1 VGRLQAEFDPT
12 SRSVPPGGML
22 PAAPMA
28 AFANESDAELLEA
41 WRGGDNS
48 AGNELVRRHFMAVY
62 RFFVNKA
69 GDDVDDL
76 IQRTFLACVEGR
88 DRFRA
93 DSTLKSYVL
102 GIARNQLLMHIRRR
116 QRRETSTSSDELSVA
131 EVMGS
136 PSRVMVDREEEK
148 LLLQSLRQIP
158 VDLQCVVELYYWEQL
173 SIAQMAE
180 ILEVP
185 AGTVKSR
192 LHRARDLLRQQLM
205 SMDIPKQ
212 LQKTTV
218 EGFERWARSL
228 RAALDNRSSG

>member
-1 VGRLQAEFDPT
+1 
-12 SRSVPPGGML
+12 ML
-22 PAAPMA
+22 PAASMGEPKT
-28 AFANESDAELLEA
+28 SDAELLDA
-41 WRGGDNS
+41 WRGGDNT

-76 IQRTFLACVEGR
+76 IQRTFLACVESR

-93 DSTLKSYVL
+93 DSTLKTYVL
-102 GIARNQLLMHIRRR
+102 GIARNQLLMHLRRR
-116 QRRETSTSSDELSVA
+116 HRRELTSSEQLSVA

-148 LLLQSLRQIP
+148 LLLQALRQIP
-158 VDLQCVVELYYWEQL
+158 IDLQCVVELYYWEQL
-173 SIAQMAE
+173 SVAQMAE

-185 AGTVKSR
+185 PGTVKSR
-192 LHRARDLLRQQLM
+192 LHRARDLLRQQLS

-218 EGFERWARSL
+218 EGFERWASSL
-228 RAALDNRSSG
+228 REALAERSEP